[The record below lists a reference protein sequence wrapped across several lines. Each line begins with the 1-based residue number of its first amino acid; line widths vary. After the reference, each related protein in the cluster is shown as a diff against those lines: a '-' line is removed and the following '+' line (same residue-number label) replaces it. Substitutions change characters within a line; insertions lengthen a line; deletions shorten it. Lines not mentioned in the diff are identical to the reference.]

1 MGYSRT
7 GLGLALL
14 LWSCSWSW
22 LLCGAERRWE
32 SSSLLHCT
40 PNRMEFSFSMPSE
53 GVAYSFS
60 VLDFQDEF
68 QRINNDSACGLWVG
82 RRPNHT
88 MVVGAAYDGCYV
100 REEDGEYMMVLLLEK
115 IEDGAVE
122 QYKMEKRCPIQN
134 AMDAPS
140 PDVCFAVGQED
151 KLACAGTPVTRD
163 SCEAMGC
170 CYSPNDARMPCF
182 FGDKLTTQCTLDN
195 NMVIAVSKDLTIP
208 SLLLDS
214 VNVIGLESCS
224 KLSVARS
231 NSFAVFSFPLS
242 CGNAFQVPDGPVN
255 YENTIEAGRQIQTW
269 GGSSITR
276 DSTMRV
282 TVRCSYIQ
290 TGIVPVL
297 PVTVNTLAPP
307 PPVSTTGPLELE
319 MRIAQDLVYA
329 SYYAEGDYPVVKVL
343 RDPVYLEVRIIGRT
357 DPNLVLVLNDCW
369 ATNSADPTLLPQW
382 PILFDSCPFNGDNYM
397 SQLIPVGAPS
407 QAVPLPNYY
416 KRFLVNTFTFV
427 DSSTQLALG
436 GLVYFHC
443 SASVCVPST
452 MDSCVAS
459 CGQRRRRMAAHHQE
473 LQSLKNTVTSE
484 GPIAFVSVEDKTILG
499 LEGTE
504 PSQYSITLARALAT
518 AGVVGSVVV
527 AILGL
532 WLHRRRQTCNMKSTN
547 L

>member
-1 MGYSRT
+1 MGYSRA
-7 GLGLALL
+7 GLALL

-22 LLCGAERRWE
+22 LLCGAEGRWE
-32 SSSLLHCT
+32 SSSLLHCA

-53 GVAYSFS
+53 GAAYSLS

-68 QRINNDSACGLWVG
+68 QKTKNDSACGLWVG
-82 RRPNHT
+82 WRSNNT

-100 REEDGEYMMVLLLEK
+100 REEDGEYMMVLLLEN
-115 IEDGAVE
+115 IEDGAVVE
-122 QYKMEKRCPIQN
+122 QYKMDKRCPIQN
-134 AMDAPS
+134 EAMDAPS
-140 PDVCFAVGQED
+140 PDTCSAVGQED

-182 FGDKLTTQCTLDN
+182 FGNKLTTQCTLDN
-195 NMVIAVSKDLTIP
+195 NMVIAVSKDLTLP
-208 SLLLDS
+208 PLLLDS

-224 KLSVARS
+224 KLSVTRNNA
-231 NSFAVFSFPLS
+231 FAVFSFPLS
-242 CGNAFQVPDGPVN
+242 CGNAFQVPDGPMN

-269 GGSSITR
+269 GGSSVTR

-319 MRIAQDLVYA
+319 MRLAQDLNYA
-329 SYYAEGDYPVVKVL
+329 SYYTDRDYPVVKVL
-343 RDPVYLEVRIIGRT
+343 RDPAYLEVRIIGRT

-382 PILFDSCPFNGDNYM
+382 PILFDSCPFDGDNYM
-397 SQLIPVGAPS
+397 SQMIPVGAPS

-443 SASVCVPST
+443 SASVCLPST

-459 CGQRRRRMAAHHQE
+459 CGRRKRMAENHE
-473 LQSLKNTVTSE
+473 MQSQNTVTSE
-484 GPIAFVSVEDKTILG
+484 GPVLFISDDKTILK

-504 PSQYSITLARALAT
+504 PSQYSTLTLARALAT
-518 AGVVGSVVV
+518 AGVVGSVAV
-527 AILGL
+527 AVLGL
-532 WLHRRRQTCNMKSTN
+532 WLHHRSQTCNMKSTN
-547 L
+547 I